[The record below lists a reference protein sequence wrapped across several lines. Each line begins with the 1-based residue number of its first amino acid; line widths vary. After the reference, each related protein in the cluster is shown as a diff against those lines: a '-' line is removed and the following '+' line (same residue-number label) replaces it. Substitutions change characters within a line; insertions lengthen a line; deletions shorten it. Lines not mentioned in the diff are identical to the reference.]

1 MITWILNKQTK
12 KTSVTKKKKQCVNME
27 IKEEN
32 KNMLRQLTMKTQ
44 P

>member
-1 MITWILNKQTK
+1 VLLKN
-12 KTSVTKKKKQCVNME
+12 QCVNME

-32 KNMLRQLTMKTQ
+32 KNMLRQMTMKTQ